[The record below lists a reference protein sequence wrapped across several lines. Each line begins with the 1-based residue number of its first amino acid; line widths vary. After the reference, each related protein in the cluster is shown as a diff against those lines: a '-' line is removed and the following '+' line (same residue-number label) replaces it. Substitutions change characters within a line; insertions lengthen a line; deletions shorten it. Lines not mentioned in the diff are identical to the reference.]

1 MKELAIRHVDVFT
14 STAFAGNPLLVVL
27 HADQLSDDEMQ
38 SIAREFEM
46 PETTFVLASAQP
58 GVDYKVRIFTP
69 ITEIPFAGHPV
80 LGTAHVVVTE
90 GIVKTRGPRSTMMHE
105 TNVGLLP
112 LEVIEDGASA
122 PKIVMTLIRPNI
134 LPSLNELQLSALADT
149 LKIERG
155 MISKVT
161 SPRVISTGLAQ
172 LFVRMDDLEHV
183 RALTPDLEKLKQ
195 FEEALRIT
203 GVAVFTLNTVSAEAS
218 AHLRFFA
225 PSIGI
230 TEDVAAGSAAGGLG
244 AYLAIT
250 KSLPESKLLDF
261 SIEQGLELGRPS
273 RLYVSVLTRND
284 YPELVK
290 VGGYSTTL
298 LSGTLKLE

>member
-1 MKELAIRHVDVFT
+1 LKELAIRHVDVFT
-14 STAFAGNPLLVVL
+14 SRAFAGNPLLVVL

-58 GVDYKVRIFTP
+58 GVDYRVRIFTP

-80 LGTAHVVVTE
+80 IGTAHVVVTE
-90 GIVKTRGPRSTMMHE
+90 GVVKTKRPRSTLMHE
-105 TNVGLLP
+105 TNVGPIP
-112 LEVIEDGASA
+112 LDVIQDEAAA
-122 PKIVMTLIRPNI
+122 PRITMTLTKPNI
-134 LPSLNELQLSALADT
+134 LSSLNESQKSSLADA
-149 LKIERG
+149 LKIKPQT
-155 MISKVT
+155 ISSAA
-161 SPRVISTGLAQ
+161 SPRIISTGLAQ
-172 LFVRMDDLEHV
+172 LFVRMDRLEDV
-183 RALTPDLEKLKQ
+183 KAITPDLEKLKQ
-195 FEEALRIT
+195 LEEALRIT
-203 GVAVFTLNTVSAEAS
+203 GVAVFTLKTVSDEAS

-230 TEDVAAGSAAGGLG
+230 TEDAAAGSAAGGLG
-244 AYLAIT
+244 AYLAMT
-250 KSLPESKLLDF
+250 KALPEPKLLDF

-273 RLYVSVLTRND
+273 RLYVSVQTRNG
-284 YPELVK
+284 YPESVK